1 MKNSLTRAGREF
13 AFKQNMLAI
22 IIVSFLSLLIC
33 YIWDFD
39 YAKSAFVGGFVV
51 IIPNCVFAYKA
62 FKFAG
67 AQSSKKVVESFFS
80 GVKLKMG
87 LTALLFALAFKLL
100 VLLPVPFLGMF
111 CVVVALPLV
120 TPLLLSYS
128 GNR

>member
-1 MKNSLTRAGREF
+1 MKNSLTREGKIF

-22 IIVSFLSLLIC
+22 GIVLFFTLLIC
-33 YIWDFD
+33 FIWGFD
-39 YAKSAFVGGFVV
+39 YAKSALIGGFVV

-87 LTALLFALAFKLL
+87 LTAFLFALAFKFL

-111 CVVVALPLV
+111 CLVVALPLV

-128 GNR
+128 GNS